1 MTEITLRKARTDR
14 VLFTLLLILAAAAFA
29 WTFTF
34 PPPVMR
40 GYPGAALF
48 PQIILIALALF
59 SLSGLWRNY
68 RITHA
73 RAQGVAAPKEFDGK
87 IHLRLDALA
96 ATVISLA
103 AFVAVLEYAG
113 MEPAVFLYLAG
124 VLHVR
129 TRRPLLALACGFFGA
144 AGVYFLFV
152 QAIDVHLPLM
162 FLPRYLGWW

>member
-1 MTEITLRKARTDR
+1 MTDITLRKTRTDR
-14 VLFTLLLILAAAAFA
+14 ALFALLLVLAAAAFA

-48 PQIILIALALF
+48 PQIILTALALF

-68 RITHA
+68 RIA
-73 RAQGVAAPKEFDGK
+73 RAQGARTAKDGD
-87 IHLRLDALA
+87 IHLRLGALA
-96 ATVISLA
+96 ATVTSLA

-124 VLHVR
+124 VLYVR
-129 TRRPLLALACGFFGA
+129 TRRPFLALACGFFGA
-144 AGVYFLFV
+144 AGVYLLFV
-152 QAIDVHLPLM
+152 QAIDVHLPLL